1 MDKPS
6 RNVNF
11 YKLEGTTRNCFLA
24 LIAIILVGCS
34 QTGNVSPTPSIPNPT
49 KVLTSPT
56 NVPMPTAASSP
67 SLPGTGWKTFVS
79 VNLRVA
85 VDYPPDWSV
94 SEQENGV
101 SFTSPSG
108 VLIQLVKIE
117 TGGLSPEEFL
127 KENQLPNTR
136 CSTSMDSYGIKVLVC
151 FDTISDSYS
160 ANFIMTLSQGTPQL
174 LSMAMLRK
182 GGLKVFDKMVRS
194 VSR

>member
-1 MDKPS
+1 M
-6 RNVNF
+6 
-11 YKLEGTTRNCFLA
+11 
-24 LIAIILVGCS
+24 
-34 QTGNVSPTPSIPNPT
+34 
-49 KVLTSPT
+49 
-56 NVPMPTAASSP
+56 
-67 SLPGTGWKTFVS
+67 
-79 VNLRVA
+79 RVA

-174 LSMAMLRK
+174 LSMVMLRK
-182 GGLKVFDKMVRS
+182 GDLKVFDKMVRS